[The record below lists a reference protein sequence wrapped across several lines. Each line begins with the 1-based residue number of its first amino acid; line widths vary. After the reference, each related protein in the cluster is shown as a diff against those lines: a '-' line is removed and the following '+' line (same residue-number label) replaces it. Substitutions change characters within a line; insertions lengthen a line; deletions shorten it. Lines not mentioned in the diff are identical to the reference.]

1 MTQAAMYRKIVE
13 LEREVQKMKIEAYR
27 ALPKTARPRSV
38 YAEQAIERAVRKTR
52 GEIWRRAYAGKTKGV
67 S

>member
-1 MTQAAMYRKIVE
+1 MTQAQVYAKIVA

-27 ALPKTARPRSV
+27 ALPKTQHPASV
-38 YAEQAIERAVRKTR
+38 YSEKVIDRAVRGTR
-52 GEIWRRAYAGKTKGV
+52 KQIWQRAYAQKVKRV